1 MLSTFRRYNMTDIK
15 TPRSAQ
21 TRVTEERRKP
31 WAPPSQLDAPPCPD
45 GYKQRWLRLR
55 INGADD
61 TKNINARL
69 REGWELV
76 RADSHTDGLYSA
88 YNGSIKAYEGV
99 ISVGDLLLA
108 RMPVE
113 TVNERNAYY
122 KNKVDQQTEAWETDP
137 LREQHPSMPINA
149 DRQSKV
155 TFGGSK
161 KDS

>member
-1 MLSTFRRYNMTDIK
+1 MTDIK

-21 TRVTEERRKP
+21 TRAKEERSKP
-31 WAPPSQLDAPPCPD
+31 WKPPSQLDAPPCPD
-45 GYKQRWLRLR
+45 GYKQRWLRHR
-55 INGADD
+55 VNGADD

-76 RADSHTDGLYSA
+76 RADEKSQGLYSA

-113 TVNERNAYY
+113 TVNERNAYF
-122 KNKVDQQTEAWETDP
+122 KQKVDQQTEAWETDP
-137 LREQHPSMPINA
+137 LREEHPSMPINA

-161 KDS
+161 KNN

>member
-1 MLSTFRRYNMTDIK
+1 MTDKK

-55 INGADD
+55 VNGADD

-76 RADSHTDGLYSA
+76 RADENTQGVYSA

-113 TVNERNAYY
+113 TVNERNDYF
-122 KNKVDQQTEAWETDP
+122 KKKLINKLKLGNKILCENNILVCLLMLIGRA
-137 LREQHPSMPINA
+137 
-149 DRQSKV
+149 K
-155 TFGGSK
+155 
-161 KDS
+161 

>member
-1 MLSTFRRYNMTDIK
+1 MTDKK

-21 TRVTEERRKP
+21 TTVTEERRKP

-55 INGADD
+55 VNGADD

-76 RADSHTDGLYSA
+76 RADEHDKSLYSA

-113 TVNERNAYY
+113 TVNERNDYF
-122 KNKVDQQTEAWETDP
+122 KKKINQQTEAWEQDP
-137 LREQHPSMPINA
+137 LREQHPSMPINV

-155 TFGGSK
+155 TFGGPK
-161 KDS
+161 KTD

>member
-1 MLSTFRRYNMTDIK
+1 MTDIK

-31 WAPPSQLDAPPCPD
+31 WKPPSQLDAPPCPD
-45 GYKQRWLRLR
+45 GYKQRWLRHR
-55 INGADD
+55 VNGMDD

-76 RADSHTDGLYSA
+76 RSDSHTEGQYSA
-88 YNGSIKAYEGV
+88 YNGTIKAYEGV

-113 TVNERNAYY
+113 TINERNAHY
-122 KNKVDQQTEAWETDP
+122 KRMTDQQTEAWETDP
-137 LREQHPSMPINA
+137 LREQHPSMPMNA
-149 DRQSKV
+149 DRQSRV
-155 TFGGSK
+155 SFGGGNK
-161 KDS
+161 KPSQDT

>member
-1 MLSTFRRYNMTDIK
+1 MTDKK

-31 WAPPSQLDAPPCPD
+31 WAPPSQLDAPPCHD

-55 INGADD
+55 VNGADD

-76 RADSHTDGLYSA
+76 RADEHTEGVYSA
-88 YNGSIKAYEGV
+88 YNGGIKAYEGV

-113 TVNERNAYY
+113 TVNERNDYF
-122 KNKVDQQTEAWETDP
+122 KKKINQQTEAWEQDP
-137 LREQHPSMPINA
+137 LREQHPSMPINV

-155 TFGGSK
+155 TFGGPK
-161 KDS
+161 KTD

>member
-1 MLSTFRRYNMTDIK
+1 MTDKK

-21 TRVTEERRKP
+21 TRATEERRKP
-31 WAPPSQLDAPPCPD
+31 WSPPSQLDAPPCPD

-55 INGADD
+55 VNGADD

-76 RADSHTDGLYSA
+76 RADENTQGVYSA

-113 TVNERNAYY
+113 TVNERN
-122 KNKVDQQTEAWETDP
+122 D
-137 LREQHPSMPINA
+137 L
-149 DRQSKV
+149 
-155 TFGGSK
+155 F
-161 KDS
+161 

>member
-1 MLSTFRRYNMTDIK
+1 MTDTK

-45 GYKQRWLRLR
+45 GYKQRWLRHR
-55 INGADD
+55 VNGADD

-76 RADSHTDGLYSA
+76 RADQYSDNLYSA
-88 YNGSIKAYEGV
+88 YNGNIKAYEGV

-108 RMPVE
+108 RIPEEIVAQ
-113 TVNERNAYY
+113 RNDYY
-122 KNKVDQQTEAWETDP
+122 TQKTNQQTEAWETDP

-149 DRQSKV
+149 DRQSRV
-155 TFGGSK
+155 TFGGTK
-161 KDS
+161 KSN